1 MSCPRLPFALRP
13 LALLAHRLYACLP
26 LPNKP
31 ALPPQRHTLPAVPKK
46 PLMKQPKPVAALML
60 KPSSP

>member
-26 LPNKP
+26 LPNK
-31 ALPPQRHTLPAVPKK
+31 QRHTLPAVPKK